1 MIKTISYQIA
11 AGQKEEPDVQYT
23 RYPESLTLW
32 VYGLITVPK
41 DTILKA
47 HHLWSSGIYSQLY
60 NNFCCRNWKQGN
72 ISNKMRFMFMAVS
85 VRMLQY
91 KLKMLLHFSSNNQF
105 NLNKKFG
112 QTLKL
117 IISDKINLK
126 LKLKKTKKILIDQQ
140 HCY

>member
-47 HHLWSSGIYSQLY
+47 HHLWSSGIYCQLY

-126 LKLKKTKKILIDQQ
+126 LK
-140 HCY
+140 